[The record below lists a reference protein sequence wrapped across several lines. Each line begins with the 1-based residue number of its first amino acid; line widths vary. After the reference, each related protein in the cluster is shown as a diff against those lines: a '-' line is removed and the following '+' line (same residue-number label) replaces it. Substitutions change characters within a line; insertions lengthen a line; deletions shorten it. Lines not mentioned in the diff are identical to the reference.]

1 MKNKIW
7 TKITSRRRLTYK
19 DILDYPDNPFTIDRV
34 AWKLIELNNAEKI
47 YVDTVTDLAQVP
59 EAKTDL
65 IWLINKKYNIRSDF
79 PWHWRPRKS
88 LAMNHIWEFPR
99 VSSSSGKV
107 ITWDCVRLIPN
118 VPHAK
123 LLTLEKVKKEYGAS
137 ISSSNF
143 EIAFLSYDERYA
155 DSNFKLI
162 QHKAPQAK
170 RIEQING
177 IINAHKEISKRIDS
191 EMVWVVDADARLV
204 DTFEFDYQPPESRR
218 NNTIYIWQAKNPING
233 LVYGHGA
240 VKLIPRTI
248 LETLH
253 SDNIDMTI
261 SSLANF
267 IQVDEVSNIHQFN
280 TDPLCTWRTA
290 FRECAKLARGSNYFG
305 NNNDENEERLNTWCT
320 KGEEEKFGKYCIKG
334 AIAGKEFGSNKD
346 NNMSLIN
353 DYEWLKNEFIKEVN
367 R

>member
-1 MKNKIW
+1 MKNNLW
-7 TKITSRRRLTYK
+7 TKITTRKRLTHN

-34 AWKLIELNNAEKI
+34 AWKLIGLNDAEKI
-47 YVDTVTDLAQVP
+47 YVETVTDLSCIP
-59 EAKTDL
+59 EAKTNL

-88 LAMNHIWEFPR
+88 VAMNHIWEFPR
-99 VSSSSGKV
+99 VSSASGKV

-118 VPHAK
+118 VPHTK
-123 LLTLEKVKKEYGAS
+123 LLTLDKVKKEYGAS
-137 ISSSNF
+137 VSNSDF
-143 EIAFLSYDERYA
+143 KIAFISYDERYA
-155 DSNFKLI
+155 DVNFKLLK
-162 QHKAPQAK
+162 HKAPLAI
-170 RIEQING
+170 RIEEITG
-177 IINAHKEISKRIDS
+177 IINAHKEISKQVDS

-233 LVYGHGA
+233 LIYGHGA
-240 VKLIPRTI
+240 VKLIPRSI

-253 SDNIDMTI
+253 SDNIDMTT

-305 NNNDENEERLNTWCT
+305 NNSNDNEERLNTWCT
-320 KGEEEKFGKYCIKG
+320 KGEEERFGKYCIKG
-334 AIAGKEFGSNKD
+334 AIAGKEFGSNQD
-346 NNMSLIN
+346 NDMLLIN
-353 DYEWLKNEFIKEVN
+353 DYEWLKSEFIKEVN

>member
-1 MKNKIW
+1 MKNNLW
-7 TKITSRRRLTYK
+7 TKITTRKRLTHK

-34 AWKLIELNNAEKI
+34 AWKLIGLNDAEKI
-47 YVDTVTDLAQVP
+47 YVETVTDLSCIP

-88 LAMNHIWEFPR
+88 VAMNHIWEFPR
-99 VSSSSGKV
+99 VSSASGKV

-118 VPHAK
+118 VPHTK
-123 LLTLEKVKKEYGAS
+123 LLTLDKVKKEYGAS
-137 ISSSNF
+137 VSNSDF
-143 EIAFLSYDERYA
+143 KIAFISYDERYA
-155 DSNFKLI
+155 DVNFKLLK
-162 QHKAPQAK
+162 HKAPLAI
-170 RIEQING
+170 RIEEITG
-177 IINAHKEISKRIDS
+177 IINAHKEISKQVDS

-233 LVYGHGA
+233 LIYGHGA
-240 VKLIPRTI
+240 VKLIPRSI

-253 SDNIDMTI
+253 SDNIDMTT

-320 KGEEEKFGKYCIKG
+320 KGEEERFGKYCING
-334 AIAGKEFGSNKD
+334 AIAGKEFGSNQD
-346 NNMSLIN
+346 NDMLLIN
-353 DYEWLKNEFIKEVN
+353 DYEWLKSEFIKEVN

>member
-1 MKNKIW
+1 MKNNLW
-7 TKITSRRRLTYK
+7 TKITTRKRLTHK

-34 AWKLIELNNAEKI
+34 AWKLIGLNDAEKI
-47 YVDTVTDLAQVP
+47 YVETVTDLSCIP

-88 LAMNHIWEFPR
+88 VAMNHIWEFPR
-99 VSSSSGKV
+99 VSSASGKV

-118 VPHAK
+118 VPHTK
-123 LLTLEKVKKEYGAS
+123 LLTLDKVKKEYGAS
-137 ISSSNF
+137 VSNSDF
-143 EIAFLSYDERYA
+143 KIAFISYDERYA
-155 DSNFKLI
+155 DVNFKLLK
-162 QHKAPQAK
+162 HKAPLAI
-170 RIEQING
+170 RIEEITG
-177 IINAHKEISKRIDS
+177 IINAHKEISKQVDS

-233 LVYGHGA
+233 LIYGHGA
-240 VKLIPRTI
+240 VKLIPRSI

-253 SDNIDMTI
+253 SDNIDMTT

-267 IQVDEVSNIHQFN
+267 IQVDEVSNLHQFN
-280 TDPLCTWRTA
+280 VDPLSTWRTA

-305 NNNDENEERLNTWCT
+305 NNSNDNEERLNTWCT
-320 KGEEEKFGKYCIKG
+320 KGEEERFGKYCIKG
-334 AIAGKEFGSNKD
+334 AIAGKEFGSNQD
-346 NNMSLIN
+346 NDMLLIN
-353 DYEWLKNEFIKEVN
+353 DYEWLKSEFIKEVN